1 MALPKFLQKNSDVK
15 TPKKD
20 ENKKQEFRDKCIDLL
35 NQIKEKNEKKYHE
48 LQKIFHAK
56 FDKINIQKKFIL
68 GFYAQLK
75 KEFHE
80 LVILT
85 DGPKVLK
92 KEAAKK
98 KVTKKKAA
106 AKKTAKKATAKKKT
120 AKKATAKKKTAKK
133 ATAKKKT
140 AKKATAKKATAKKA
154 TAKKATAKKATAKK
168 ATAKKATAKKATA
181 KKTRKKSR

>member
-1 MALPKFLQKNSDVK
+1 MAIPKFLQKNSDVK

-35 NQIKEKNEKKYHE
+35 HKIKEKNEKKYHE
-48 LQKIFHAK
+48 LQKIFHSK

-85 DGPKVLK
+85 DSPKVLKKGPQK

-98 KVTKKKAA
+98 KVTKKKVA
-106 AKKTAKKATAKKKT
+106 AKKKVTKKKVAAKKKVTKKKVAAKKKVTKKKVTAKKKVT
-120 AKKATAKKKTAKK
+120 KKKVAAKKKVKK
-133 ATAKKKT
+133 EI
-140 AKKATAKKATAKKA
+140 
-154 TAKKATAKKATAKK
+154 
-168 ATAKKATAKKATA
+168 
-181 KKTRKKSR
+181 

>member
-1 MALPKFLQKNSDVK
+1 MALPKFLQKNSEIK

-20 ENKKQEFRDKCIDLL
+20 ENKKQEFREKCIDLL
-35 NQIKEKNEKKYHE
+35 NKIKEKNEKKYHE
-48 LQKIFHAK
+48 LQKVFHSK

-92 KEAAKK
+92 KNPTEKVAKKKAAAKK
-98 KVTKKKAA
+98 KVTKKKTVAKKKVTKKKTAAKKKTTKKKTAAKKKTTKKKTAAKKKVTKKKTA
-106 AKKTAKKATAKKKT
+106 AKKTAKKATT
-120 AKKATAKKKTAKK
+120 KKA
-133 ATAKKKT
+133 
-140 AKKATAKKATAKKA
+140 
-154 TAKKATAKKATAKK
+154 
-168 ATAKKATAKKATA
+168 
-181 KKTRKKSR
+181 RKKSR